1 MPVPKADVRAAVA
14 YLSTG
19 VAVRCNVMIRLLTGL
34 GFTVRNGR
42 KQGHKVITHPEL
54 DSFTSAAFSCGH
66 GKNPQVKLVYVAS
79 MRSMLASHADDLQ
92 KLHGGQK

>member
-1 MPVPKADVRAAVA
+1 MPVPKADVRAAIA

-66 GKNPQVKLVYVAS
+66 GKNPQVKPVYVAS
-79 MRSMLASHADDLQ
+79 MRSLLASHADDLQ
-92 KLHGGQK
+92 KLHGGQQ

>member
-1 MPVPKADVRAAVA
+1 MPVPKADVRAAIA

-34 GFTVRNGR
+34 GFTV
-42 KQGHKVITHPEL
+42 KP
-54 DSFTSAAFSCGH
+54 
-66 GKNPQVKLVYVAS
+66 VYVAS